1 MDKPV
6 QILIDADSIYFRI
19 AMASYKQKDI
29 RNNIRKT
36 MLDIENKCVSFEDFE
51 MRIAIKGNGNFR
63 HDIYDQYKATRKR
76 ELSEDER
83 KALAY
88 GHTHL
93 KEKYNAV
100 MANDME
106 ADDLV
111 AIWAWECI
119 QNDMPYAVVHIDK
132 DLNMIPGSHYNFVK
146 DETYFVDYD
155 QAHYNFMTQLL
166 IGDSA
171 DNIPGIKGIGPK
183 KAEKL
188 LKNIPFDKR
197 WTVVNDQW
205 SDKKQRDISARLLW
219 MATSFD
225 EANCANES
233 MLGRLEA
240 KTLEE
245 FWAMEVADE
254 EPTQS
259 ETSECEPDVR
269 EEGEVNLQDP
279 SVSGVSER
287 DSGRDHGS
295 EVGVC

>member
-6 QILIDADSIYFRI
+6 QILIDADSIYFRV
-19 AMASYKQKDI
+19 AMASHKQKDI
-29 RNNIRKT
+29 RTNIKKT
-36 MLDIENKCVSFEDFE
+36 MLDIENRCVTFEDFD
-51 MRIAIKGNGNFR
+51 MRVAVKGAGNFR
-63 HDIYDQYKATRKR
+63 YDVYSDYKATRKR
-76 ELSEDER
+76 ELAEEEK

-88 GHTHL
+88 GHEHMI
-93 KEKYNAV
+93 EKYGAV

-111 AIWAWECI
+111 SIWAWECI
-119 QNDMPYAVVHIDK
+119 RTETPYAVVHIDK
-132 DLNMIPGSHYNFVK
+132 DLNMIPGSHYNFIK
-146 DETYFVDYD
+146 DESYFVDYD

-166 IGDSA
+166 VGDSA
-171 DNIPGIKGIGPK
+171 DNIPGVRGIGPK
-183 KAEKL
+183 KSEKL
-188 LKNIPFDKR
+188 LLNIPFDKR
-197 WTVVNDQW
+197 WTVVKDQW
-205 SDKKQRDISARLLW
+205 RDKKQMEISARLLW

-225 EANCANES
+225 EAECGNES

-254 EPTQS
+254 QPTQS

-279 SVSGVSER
+279 AVSGVSER
-287 DSGRDHGS
+287 DTGQHDGDA
-295 EVGVC
+295 VAVC